1 MVHHE
6 IKKLAPVPRHIPF
19 TTKLEILFGGLTN
32 RIGWPILG
40 LGMVFFWVFSL
51 ESDLM
56 NIRKFSG
63 KLQEAKGKV
72 TMVRGTGAIVNGL
85 EVEEYTYQFW
95 TPQKMFK
102 GKSFS
107 REKHYQLRNE
117 VTVEY
122 VEGKPEY
129 NRIKGLRTAEYGI
142 AVGLL
147 PLIVP
152 FIGFIMIFLG
162 VRGGQQTIKLLK
174 YGRVGYGK
182 LVKKA
187 ATGRE
192 INDQVV
198 YQMFFEFEASNG
210 NKYQVETNT
219 HEAHLLEDEEVEVLL
234 YNEKE
239 PYEAMMFD
247 SMPGAPKTDQDGNI
261 QAKGVSVAFGALF
274 VPLLAIVGNLVYII
288 ILTIQ
293 IMNEQ

>member
-6 IKKLAPVPRHIPF
+6 VKKLAPIPRHIPF

-63 KLQEAKGKV
+63 QLKEAKGRV
-72 TMVRGTGAIVNGL
+72 TMERGTGAIVNGI

-95 TPQKMFK
+95 TPQGLFT

-107 REKHYQLRNE
+107 REQHYNLRNE
-117 VTVEY
+117 VDVEY
-122 VEGKPEY
+122 VENKPEF

-152 FIGFIMIFLG
+152 FIGFLMIYLG
-162 VRGGQQTIKLLK
+162 IRGGQQTIKLLR
-174 YGRVGYGK
+174 YGKVGYGK
-182 LVKKA
+182 LFKKA

-198 YQMFFEFEASNG
+198 YQMFFEFEASDG
-210 NKYQVETNT
+210 NKYHVETNT

-234 YNEKE
+234 YNERN
-239 PYEAMMFD
+239 PNEAMMFD
-247 SMPGAPKTDQDGNI
+247 SMPGEPEADEHGNI
-261 QAKGVSVAFGALF
+261 KGKGLSVAFGALL
-274 VPLLAIVGNLVYII
+274 VPILAIVGNLVYATILIVQII
-288 ILTIQ
+288 
-293 IMNEQ
+293 NN